1 MNLKNAACLALAG
14 TSLLTLLLL
23 VRLVMDGW
31 GLLNGVVPVVR
42 LLASLVRAF
51 AGLSAAVFLYVF
63 YKTAA

>member
-1 MNLKNAACLALAG
+1 MSLKNAACLALAG

-31 GLLNGVVPVVR
+31 GLLNGVLPVVR

-63 YKTAA
+63 YKKAA